1 MLKIPA
7 FAKRQTVGRNFMKPH
22 LKLKKN
28 ETMQNTFEQAF
39 GKKRNNVKSNSLE
52 SQKITNHIWEMIDG
66 SSIYLQFG
74 DWNQALTSINTNILI
89 LERLYSR
96 KLNENKDYWRI
107 FAFKANA
114 LEELQRYEEAI
125 EAYEYAIENSDDDIS
140 IYALYHQIGW
150 CYLNFKND
158 NKAVEFYTYAI
169 ELKKQHPNTSS
180 NEDLEGIDN
189 GVLLGKEFKQMYIN
203 RGNSYKNI
211 GQLQYAQNDCISAI
225 NADPNYSNPYLLLYQ
240 IYNLAGQKE
249 KAVQF
254 LQKSASMGNQNAM
267 RMLNNL

>member
-1 MLKIPA
+1 M
-7 FAKRQTVGRNFMKPH
+7 
-22 LKLKKN
+22 
-28 ETMQNTFEQAF
+28 
-39 GKKRNNVKSNSLE
+39 
-52 SQKITNHIWEMIDG
+52 
-66 SSIYLQFG
+66 
-74 DWNQALTSINTNILI
+74 
-89 LERLYSR
+89 
-96 KLNENKDYWRI
+96 
-107 FAFKANA
+107 
-114 LEELQRYEEAI
+114 
-125 EAYEYAIENSDDDIS
+125 
-140 IYALYHQIGW
+140 YHQIGW